1 MWTRFNGLN
10 LLVNIFL
17 AELLL
22 EINLQLK
29 MRIFSNKE
37 LAEELQKP
45 IIRKFEKRKAHS
57 PFIDNIWGADLA
69 DMQLSSK
76 LNKGIRFLLF
86 VIDIC
91 SKYVWIIPLKD
102 EKGITITN
110 AFQKD
115 LKESN
120 PKRNKTWVDKGSE
133 F

>member
-1 MWTRFNGLN
+1 
-10 LLVNIFL
+10 
-17 AELLL
+17 
-22 EINLQLK
+22 

-69 DMQLSSK
+69 DMQLISK

-91 SKYVWIIPLKD
+91 SKYAWIIPLKD
-102 EKGITITN
+102 EKSITITN

-120 PKRNKTWVDKGSE
+120 RKRNKTWVDKGSE